1 MKCNRCGF
9 ETQEDFNFCPVCSEA
24 QTPAEP
30 VSINPAADRVMPALK
45 DGMFLSVCVLLSAYC
60 VLSLA
65 TGAIPIIQILATV
78 FLWLTFAESGKGF
91 VSENHLRCVSGTVYA
106 GYIVNNVVFGIVG
119 VCGAFLGAVLSWLAG
134 TAEFEELLAEILYD
148 ADVSLAD
155 IDLIDILLSLGG
167 WLIGFV
173 FVVAAAIGL
182 TVNILGMRKI
192 HRFIKSTYQS
202 VTYGAINFENPN
214 GAKFWLM
221 FFGVCSAIS
230 AVSSLAT
237 AQPIAAIANGCMAAA
252 QIIGSVLI
260 KKHITA
266 TQNYI

>member
-1 MKCNRCGF
+1 
-9 ETQEDFNFCPVCSEA
+9 
-24 QTPAEP
+24 
-30 VSINPAADRVMPALK
+30 MPALK
-45 DGMFLSVCVLLSAYC
+45 DGLFLSVCVLLSAYC

-65 TGAIPIIQILATV
+65 TGAIPIIQILATI